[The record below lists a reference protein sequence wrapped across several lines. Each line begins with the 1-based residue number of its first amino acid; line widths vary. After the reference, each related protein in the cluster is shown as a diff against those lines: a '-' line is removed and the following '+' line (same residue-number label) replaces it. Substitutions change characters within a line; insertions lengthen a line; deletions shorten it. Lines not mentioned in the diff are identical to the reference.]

1 MIINRKRVP
10 ITVYKEKG
18 KSSFCYVYHNDI
30 KEFDTLPKAMA
41 DFWEKVANYPHSAL
55 VGVTMEWFEGEQLP
69 LIKVEDTTHETTNTN
84 H

>member
-1 MIINRKRVP
+1 MDSKTYFTAWEKFEERFSEDR
-10 ITVYKEKG
+10 IT
-18 KSSFCYVYHNDI
+18 DI

>member
-1 MIINRKRVP
+1 
-10 ITVYKEKG
+10 
-18 KSSFCYVYHNDI
+18 
-30 KEFDTLPKAMA
+30 MA